1 MSRLPGGVGAERSR
15 HPPRGQG
22 AGLARAWRARPAT
35 RWPRRAPCGHRRR
48 RRRSEPPN
56 RAENTVRRT
65 IFVAA
70 ALAAVLTAGGAA
82 AQDYPNRPIRLVVAF
97 AAGGTTDF
105 VARQLAEKAKASLGQ
120 NIVVENK
127 PGANGAIGSEYVAK
141 SEPDGYTLFFST
153 AGALAINPS
162 MRSDLPYDPI
172 KDFTPIVPVARNT
185 VLFAV
190 NPTLGVATAQE
201 MIARAKEKPGTIT
214 VAITGVGAISHL
226 AIEMLQV
233 AAGIKLQYVP
243 YRGAGQAVADF
254 IGGQLNAMSAEVP
267 VLMPQIKAGKA
278 AILAVSAQN
287 RSDVLPEVP
296 TFAELGYP
304 DVIAD
309 NWSGVLAPPKTPAAI
324 VARLNQAFNAEVR
337 RRFAENGV
345 STIGGTPEDL
355 TELIKSETARWRK
368 VVKETGV
375 KSE

>member
-1 MSRLPGGVGAERSR
+1 V
-15 HPPRGQG
+15 
-22 AGLARAWRARPAT
+22 
-35 RWPRRAPCGHRRR
+35 
-48 RRRSEPPN
+48 RRSSF
-56 RAENTVRRT
+56 
-65 IFVAA
+65 IAA
-70 ALAAVLTAGGAA
+70 ALATVLLAGGAA
-82 AQDYPNRPIRLVVAF
+82 AQDYPNRPIRLIVAF

-105 VARQLAEKAKASLGQ
+105 VARQIAEKAKASLGQ
-120 NIVVENK
+120 SIVVENK
-127 PGANGAIGSEYVAK
+127 PGANGAIGADFVAK
-141 SEPDGYTLFFST
+141 AEPDGYTLFFST

-162 MRSDLPYDPI
+162 MRSDLPYDPV

-201 MIARAKEKPGTIT
+201 MIARAKKQPGTIT

-226 AIEMLQV
+226 AIEMLQL

-278 AILAVSAQN
+278 KILAVSAQN
-287 RSDVLPEVP
+287 RSDVLPDVP
-296 TFAELGYP
+296 TFVELGYP
-304 DVIAD
+304 DVVAD
-309 NWSGVLAPPKTPAAI
+309 NWSGVLAPAKTPPAI
-324 VARLNQAFNAEVR
+324 VARLNRAFNAVVQNPEVR
-337 RRFAENGV
+337 RRFADNGV

-355 TELIKSETARWRK
+355 AELIRGETARWRK

-375 KSE
+375 KAE

>member
-1 MSRLPGGVGAERSR
+1 V
-15 HPPRGQG
+15 
-22 AGLARAWRARPAT
+22 
-35 RWPRRAPCGHRRR
+35 
-48 RRRSEPPN
+48 RRSS
-56 RAENTVRRT
+56 
-65 IFVAA
+65 IVAA
-70 ALAAVLTAGGAA
+70 AVAAVLAAGGAA
-82 AQDYPNRPIRLVVAF
+82 AQDYPSRPIRLVVAF

-105 VARQLAEKAKASLGQ
+105 VARQIAEKAKASLGQ
-120 NIVVENK
+120 SIVVENK
-127 PGANGAIGSEYVAK
+127 PGANGAIGADFVAK

-162 MRSDLPYDPI
+162 MRTDLPYDPI

-201 MIARAKEKPGTIT
+201 MIARAKDKPGTIT

-226 AIEMLQV
+226 AIEMLQL

-278 AILAVSAQN
+278 KILAVSAQS
-287 RSDVLPEVP
+287 RSDVLPDVP

-304 DVIAD
+304 DVVAD
-309 NWSGVLAPPKTPAAI
+309 NWSGVLAPPNTPRAI
-324 VARLNQAFNAEVR
+324 VARLNQAFNAVVRDPEVR

-355 TELIKSETARWRK
+355 TELIRSETARWRK
-368 VVKETGV
+368 VVKDTGV
-375 KSE
+375 KAE

>member
-1 MSRLPGGVGAERSR
+1 M
-15 HPPRGQG
+15 
-22 AGLARAWRARPAT
+22 
-35 RWPRRAPCGHRRR
+35 
-48 RRRSEPPN
+48 RRSS
-56 RAENTVRRT
+56 
-65 IFVAA
+65 IIAA
-70 ALAAVLTAGGAA
+70 ALAAVLAAGGAA

-105 VARQLAEKAKASLGQ
+105 VARQLAERAKASLGQ

-127 PGANGAIGSEYVAK
+127 PGANGAIGAEYVAK

-226 AIEMLQV
+226 AIEMLQI

-278 AILAVSAQN
+278 KILAVSAQN
-287 RSDVLPEVP
+287 RSDVLLEVP

-304 DVIAD
+304 DVVAD
-309 NWSGVLAPPKTPAAI
+309 NWSGVLAPPKTPPAI
-324 VARLNQAFNAEVR
+324 VARLNQAFNAVVRDPEVR

>member
-1 MSRLPGGVGAERSR
+1 V
-15 HPPRGQG
+15 
-22 AGLARAWRARPAT
+22 
-35 RWPRRAPCGHRRR
+35 
-48 RRRSEPPN
+48 RRSSF
-56 RAENTVRRT
+56 
-65 IFVAA
+65 IAA
-70 ALAAVLTAGGAA
+70 ALAAVLAAGGAA

-105 VARQLAEKAKASLGQ
+105 VARQLAERAKASLGQ
-120 NIVVENK
+120 SIVVENK
-127 PGANGAIGSEYVAK
+127 PGANGAIGAEYVAK

-153 AGALAINPS
+153 AGALAINPT

-226 AIEMLQV
+226 AIEMLQI

-278 AILAVSAQN
+278 TILAVSAQN

-309 NWSGVLAPPKTPAAI
+309 NWSGVLAPPKTPPAI
-324 VARLNQAFNAEVR
+324 VARLNQAFNAVVRDPEVR

>member
-1 MSRLPGGVGAERSR
+1 V
-15 HPPRGQG
+15 
-22 AGLARAWRARPAT
+22 
-35 RWPRRAPCGHRRR
+35 
-48 RRRSEPPN
+48 RRSS
-56 RAENTVRRT
+56 
-65 IFVAA
+65 IIAA
-70 ALAAVLTAGGAA
+70 ALAAVLAAGGAA

-105 VARQLAEKAKASLGQ
+105 VARQLAERAKASLGQ

-127 PGANGAIGSEYVAK
+127 PGANGAIGAEFVAK

-226 AIEMLQV
+226 AIEMLQI

-278 AILAVSAQN
+278 KILAVSAQN
-287 RSDVLPEVP
+287 RSEVLPEVP

-304 DVIAD
+304 DVVAD
-309 NWSGVLAPPKTPAAI
+309 NWSGVLAPPKTPPAI
-324 VARLNQAFNAEVR
+324 VARLNQAFNAVVRDPEVR

-355 TELIKSETARWRK
+355 TELIKSETSRWRK

-375 KSE
+375 KGE

>member
-1 MSRLPGGVGAERSR
+1 L
-15 HPPRGQG
+15 
-22 AGLARAWRARPAT
+22 
-35 RWPRRAPCGHRRR
+35 
-48 RRRSEPPN
+48 
-56 RAENTVRRT
+56 
-65 IFVAA
+65 VAA
-70 ALAAVLTAGGAA
+70 ALAAVLAAGGAA

-127 PGANGAIGSEYVAK
+127 PGANGAIGAEFVAK

-172 KDFTPIVPVARNT
+172 KDFAPIVPIARNT

-278 AILAVSAQN
+278 KILAVSAQN

-309 NWSGVLAPPKTPAAI
+309 NWSGVLAPPKTPPAI
-324 VARLNQAFNAEVR
+324 VARLNQAFNAVVRDPEVR
-337 RRFAENGV
+337 RRFADNGV

-375 KSE
+375 KAE

>member
-1 MSRLPGGVGAERSR
+1 M
-15 HPPRGQG
+15 
-22 AGLARAWRARPAT
+22 
-35 RWPRRAPCGHRRR
+35 
-48 RRRSEPPN
+48 RRSS
-56 RAENTVRRT
+56 
-65 IFVAA
+65 IIAA
-70 ALAAVLTAGGAA
+70 AVAVALATGGAA
-82 AQDYPNRPIRLVVAF
+82 AQDYPSRPIRLIVAF

-120 NIVVENK
+120 SIVVENK
-127 PGANGAIGSEYVAK
+127 PGANGAIGADFVAK

-162 MRSDLPYDPI
+162 MRTDLPYDPI

-201 MIARAKEKPGTIT
+201 MIARAKDKPGTIT

-226 AIEMLQV
+226 AIEMLQL

-278 AILAVSAQN
+278 KILAVSAQG
-287 RSDVLPEVP
+287 RSDVLPDVP

-304 DVIAD
+304 DVVAD
-309 NWSGVLAPPKTPAAI
+309 NWSGVLAPPNTPPAI
-324 VARLNQAFNAEVR
+324 VARLNQAFNAVVRDPEVR
-337 RRFAENGV
+337 RRFADNGV

-355 TELIKSETARWRK
+355 TELIRSETARWRK

-375 KSE
+375 KAE

>member
-1 MSRLPGGVGAERSR
+1 M
-15 HPPRGQG
+15 
-22 AGLARAWRARPAT
+22 
-35 RWPRRAPCGHRRR
+35 
-48 RRRSEPPN
+48 RRSS
-56 RAENTVRRT
+56 
-65 IFVAA
+65 IIAA
-70 ALAAVLTAGGAA
+70 ALAAVLAAGGAA

-105 VARQLAEKAKASLGQ
+105 VARQLAERAKASLGQ

-127 PGANGAIGSEYVAK
+127 PGANGAIGAEFVAK

-226 AIEMLQV
+226 AIEMLQI

-278 AILAVSAQN
+278 KILAVSAQN
-287 RSDVLPEVP
+287 RSEVLPEVP

-304 DVIAD
+304 DVVAD
-309 NWSGVLAPPKTPAAI
+309 NWSGVLAPPKTPPAI
-324 VARLNQAFNAEVR
+324 VARLNQAFNAVVRDPEVR

-355 TELIKSETARWRK
+355 TELIKSETSRWRK

-375 KSE
+375 KGE

>member
-1 MSRLPGGVGAERSR
+1 MQKKPNILSRLA
-15 HPPRGQG
+15 
-22 AGLARAWRARPAT
+22 AGTL
-35 RWPRRAPCGHRRR
+35 
-48 RRRSEPPN
+48 
-56 RAENTVRRT
+56 
-65 IFVAA
+65 A
-70 ALAAVLTAGGAA
+70 ALAAAAAPGAA

-105 VARQLAEKAKASLGQ
+105 VARQLAERAKASLGQ

-127 PGANGAIGSEYVAK
+127 PGANGAIGAEFVAK

-226 AIEMLQV
+226 AIEMLQI
-233 AAGIKLQYVP
+233 AAGIKMQYVP

-278 AILAVSAQN
+278 KILAVSAQN
-287 RSDVLPEVP
+287 RSEVLPEVP

-304 DVIAD
+304 DVVAD
-309 NWSGVLAPPKTPAAI
+309 NWSGVLAPPKTPPAI
-324 VARLNQAFNAEVR
+324 VARLNQAFNAVVRDPEVR

-355 TELIKSETARWRK
+355 TELIKSETSRWRK

-375 KSE
+375 KGE

>member
-1 MSRLPGGVGAERSR
+1 V
-15 HPPRGQG
+15 
-22 AGLARAWRARPAT
+22 
-35 RWPRRAPCGHRRR
+35 
-48 RRRSEPPN
+48 RRSPII
-56 RAENTVRRT
+56 AAA
-65 IFVAA
+65 VAA
-70 ALAAVLTAGGAA
+70 ILAAGGAA
-82 AQDYPNRPIRLVVAF
+82 EQDYPSRPIRLVVAF

-105 VARQLAEKAKASLGQ
+105 VARQIAEKAKASLGQ
-120 NIVVENK
+120 SIVVENK
-127 PGANGAIGSEYVAK
+127 PGANGAIGADFVAK
-141 SEPDGYTLFFST
+141 AEPDGYTLFFST

-172 KDFTPIVPVARNT
+172 KDFTPIVPIARNT

-226 AIEMLQV
+226 AIEMLQL

-278 AILAVSAQN
+278 KILAVSAQN
-287 RSDVLPEVP
+287 RSDVLPDVP

-304 DVIAD
+304 DVVAD
-309 NWSGVLAPPKTPAAI
+309 NWSGVLAPPNTPPAI
-324 VARLNQAFNAEVR
+324 VAKLNQAFNVVVRDPEVR

-345 STIGGTPEDL
+345 STMGGTPEEL
-355 TELIKSETARWRK
+355 TELIRSETARWRK

-375 KSE
+375 KAE

>member
-1 MSRLPGGVGAERSR
+1 MITAIFAINTADAL
-15 HPPRGQG
+15 
-22 AGLARAWRARPAT
+22 LACLVTSCLAALVKPIQALLSYYFFFNDPAT
-35 RWPRRAPCGHRRR
+35 T
-48 RRRSEPPN
+48 E
-56 RAENTVRRT
+56 
-65 IFVAA
+65 I
-70 ALAAVLTAGGAA
+70 
-82 AQDYPNRPIRLVVAF
+82 
-97 AAGGTTDF
+97 
-105 VARQLAEKAKASLGQ
+105 
-120 NIVVENK
+120 
-127 PGANGAIGSEYVAK
+127 
-141 SEPDGYTLFFST
+141 YTLSLHD
-153 AGALAINPS
+153 ALPINPT

-226 AIEMLQV
+226 AIEMLQI

-278 AILAVSAQN
+278 KILAVSAQN

-324 VARLNQAFNAEVR
+324 VARLNQAFNAVVRDPEVR

-375 KSE
+375 KGEQ